1 MQIVQYPENYFFF
14 EDKEN
19 NKYIYLKRRSSI
31 TSNECSIPRVSIN
44 NINDITITDI
54 ENKDDNNKKK
64 KDINT
69 LPVIFTQKAFNNFII
84 SSDKTLNREEIKIP
98 KKRKKTKER
107 KEIEE
112 NKKKNPFSILDIFKI
127 SIFTCC
133 ENKLN
138 YKERLIKEAMDIF
151 DKKLDIYIYIK
162 NMILIDIMYQI
173 LMSDINKDCVNF
185 LSRSLIYLN
194 KKKKEEVEELNEVY
208 MPTSK
213 LKSYN
218 SDKLYREFT
227 KLVEKTEKTEIEK
240 KIVSLYNDD

>member
-69 LPVIFTQKAFNNFII
+69 MPVIFTQKAFNNFII

-218 SDKLYREFT
+218 SEKLYREFT